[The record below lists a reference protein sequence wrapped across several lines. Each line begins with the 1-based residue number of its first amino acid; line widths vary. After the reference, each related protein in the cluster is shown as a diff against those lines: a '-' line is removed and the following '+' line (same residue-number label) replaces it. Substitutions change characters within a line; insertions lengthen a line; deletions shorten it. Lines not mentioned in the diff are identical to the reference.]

1 VRKRKLA
8 LLGSTGSIGTNTLN
22 VARAL
27 ELPVIGVA
35 ALNEVDDLL
44 AQIKEFHPRLAVLY
58 DEPAADRLRQ
68 RVKAKGYETEV
79 LAGDEGLLALAQLN
93 EADTFVAASSGSV
106 GLEPT
111 HAAILAGKDIAL
123 ANKEVL
129 VAAGSLFTEAVKE
142 AGVSLLPVDSEH
154 SAIFQCLTDHPK
166 NEVERLI
173 LTASGGPFRERSS
186 LEGITPAQALKHP
199 NWTMGAKITI
209 DSATLFNK
217 GLELIEAHWLFGI
230 PRVDVVVHPQSIVHS
245 LVEFVDGSV
254 LAQLGVPEML
264 LPIQYALTW
273 PRRSPGPVPKLDLMA
288 VGRLDFHAPN
298 EELFP
303 SLRLAREAWQAGGLA
318 PAHLSAADEV
328 AVELFL
334 KGELAFTDIPR
345 LIELVLERL
354 GAPDYTTLDEVRFAL
369 DAGRA
374 TARQLKAAHSL
385 ANGNP

>member
-1 VRKRKLA
+1 MRKRKLA

-35 ALNEVDDLL
+35 ALNEVDDVLK
-44 AQIKEFHPRLAVLY
+44 QIAEFRPRLAVLY

-68 RVKAKGYETEV
+68 RVKEKGYSTEV
-79 LAGDEGLLALAQLN
+79 LAGDEGLLALAQLD

-129 VAAGSLFTEAVKE
+129 VAAGSLFTEAVEKT
-142 AGVSLLPVDSEH
+142 GVKLLPVDSEH

-166 NEVERLI
+166 SEVERLI
-173 LTASGGPFRERSS
+173 LTASGGPFRERNS

-354 GAPDYTTLDEVRFAL
+354 GSADYTTLDEVRFAL

>member
-44 AQIKEFHPRLAVLY
+44 AQIAEFHPRLAVLY
-58 DEPAADRLRQ
+58 DEAAADRLRQ
-68 RVKAKGYETEV
+68 RVKAKGYDTEV
-79 LAGDEGLLALAQLN
+79 LGGDEGLLALARLD

-142 AGVSLLPVDSEH
+142 AGVKLLPVDSEH

-166 NEVERLI
+166 SEVERLI

-254 LAQLGVPEML
+254 LAQLGEPEML

-273 PRRSPGPVPKLDLMA
+273 PRRSSGPVPKLNLLERN
-288 VGRLDFHAPN
+288 RLDFHAPN

-345 LIELVLERL
+345 LLELVIERL
-354 GAPDYTTLDEVRFAL
+354 GATDYSTLDEVRFAL

-374 TARQLKAAHSL
+374 TARELAAQL
-385 ANGNP
+385 

>member
-1 VRKRKLA
+1 
-8 LLGSTGSIGTNTLN
+8 
-22 VARAL
+22 
-27 ELPVIGVA
+27 
-35 ALNEVDDLL
+35 
-44 AQIKEFHPRLAVLY
+44 RLAVLY
-58 DEPAADRLRQ
+58 DEAAADRLRQ
-68 RVKAKGYETEV
+68 RVRAEGYDTEV
-79 LAGDEGLLALAQLN
+79 LAGDEGLLALARLA

-129 VAAGSLFTEAVKE
+129 VAAGSLFTDAVKK
-142 AGVSLLPVDSEH
+142 AGVKLLPVDSEH

-166 NEVERLI
+166 SEVERLI

-230 PRVDVVVHPQSIVHS
+230 PRVDVVVHPQSVVHS

-254 LAQLGVPEML
+254 LAQLGEPEML

-273 PRRSPGPVPKLDLMA
+273 PRRSSGPVPKLNLLERN
-288 VGRLDFHAPN
+288 RLDFHAPN

-345 LIELVLERL
+345 LLELVIERL
-354 GAPDYTTLDEVRFAL
+354 GAADYSTLDEVRFAL

-374 TARQLKAAHSL
+374 TAREL
-385 ANGNP
+385 AMQM

>member
-1 VRKRKLA
+1 MRKRKLA

-44 AQIKEFHPRLAVLY
+44 AQIAEFHPRLAVLY
-58 DEPAADRLRQ
+58 DEAAADRLRQ
-68 RVKAKGYETEV
+68 RVKAKGYDTEV
-79 LAGDEGLLALAQLN
+79 LGGDEGLLALARLD

-142 AGVSLLPVDSEH
+142 AGVKLLPVDSEH

-166 NEVERLI
+166 SEVERLI

-254 LAQLGVPEML
+254 LAQLGEPEML

-273 PRRSPGPVPKLDLMA
+273 PRRSSGPVPKLNLLERN
-288 VGRLDFHAPN
+288 RLDFHAPN

-345 LIELVLERL
+345 LLELVIERL
-354 GAPDYTTLDEVRFAL
+354 GATDYSTLDEVRFAL

-374 TARQLKAAHSL
+374 TARELAAQL
-385 ANGNP
+385 